1 MTIGFL
7 RVIPHRKGL
16 FTVLGIVMIL
26 ALAGG
31 VRPCAAGGEV
41 KDYLSNPD
49 DWYASEEGKRVT
61 ANILSWQSRH
71 GGWPKNLSTTEKP
84 FTGSP
89 GSTQGTF
96 DNGATTDELRF
107 LARAYNATKNRR
119 CGEAFLKGFNH
130 ILKAQYPNG
139 GWPQYYPL
147 SSYYHRHITFN
158 DYAMVRIM
166 EFLREVATS
175 DRYAFLGDA
184 RRKEAQGSFD
194 RGVQCILDCQIVVN
208 GTKTVWCA
216 QHDEKTL
223 KPRKARSY
231 ELVSLSGGE
240 SSGILRLLMSLKD
253 PSQEVV
259 DAIVAGAKWY
269 ASSKISDPAKLRT
282 MGVDKPGWAR
292 FYEIPTNRPIFSGRD
307 GKKKYSQSEIERERA
322 EGYSWWGPYG
332 DKVAQEYKKWKKR
345 HADNPGI
352 LIEGTGIIPSEL
364 KGPLRLAFHS
374 MGRGQYG
381 PAAAT
386 LRGVLD
392 KPDNVGEK
400 HLETARTMMKLIKLR
415 SATFVEYF
423 EKLDKIGDYYTLS
436 GEMEAAKSMLSGLP
450 RFDEKYERWQKE
462 KATDKWRAVIRAGE
476 EYNRLLL
483 AAGRTTLPA
492 IVKRLQDFAARQGD
506 SLYGKAALH
515 VIDTLKA
522 NPKASV
528 SAIREAYFKKLM
540 DGR

>member
-1 MTIGFL
+1 MAPIRRTA
-7 RVIPHRKGL
+7 
-16 FTVLGIVMIL
+16 L
-26 ALAGG
+26 ALMVLASGAG
-31 VRPCAAGGEV
+31 VRPCAAEGARG
-41 KDYLSNPD
+41 YLSKPD
-49 DWYASEEGKRVT
+49 AWYASEEGKRVT

-71 GGWPKNLSTTEKP
+71 GGWPKNLDTTTKP
-84 FTGSP
+84 YKGSP

-107 LARAYNATKNRR
+107 LARAYAATKNRR

-175 DRYAFLGDA
+175 GRYAFLGDA
-184 RRKEAQGSFD
+184 RRKQAQGSFD

-208 GTKTVWCA
+208 GKKTVWCA

-223 KPRKARSY
+223 KPRKGRSY

-240 SSGILRLLMSLKD
+240 SSGILRLLMSIED

-259 DAIVAGAKWY
+259 DAIVAGAEWY
-269 ASSKISDPAKLRT
+269 ASSKVTDKDKLRA
-282 MGVDKPGWAR
+282 MGVAKPGWAR
-292 FYEIPTNRPIFSGRD
+292 FYEISTNRPIFSGRD

-345 HADNPGI
+345 HANNPRI
-352 LIEGTGIIPSEL
+352 LIQGTGIVPSEL
-364 KGPLRLAFHS
+364 KGPLKAAFDS

-381 PAAAT
+381 PAAAE
-386 LRGVLD
+386 LKSILD
-392 KPDNVGEK
+392 KPDKVAER
-400 HLETARTMMKLIKLR
+400 HLETARAMMKLLRLR
-415 SATFVEYF
+415 SAASVEALV
-423 EKLDKIGDYYTLS
+423 KLEKIGDYYTLS
-436 GEMEAAKSMLSGLP
+436 SRMETEKPRLAGLP
-450 RFDEKYERWQKE
+450 GFDEKYERWREE
-462 KATDKWRAVIRAGE
+462 KGTEKWQAVMKAGQQ
-476 EYNRLLL
+476 YKVLLFAVDRL
-483 AAGRTTLPA
+483 TPPEA
-492 IVKRLQDFAARQGD
+492 IKRLEAFAAQQGE
-506 SLYGKAALH
+506 SLYGRAALH
-515 VIDTLKA
+515 AIATLKT
-522 NPKASV
+522 NPNASG
-528 SAIREAYFKKLM
+528 SAIREAYFEKLM
-540 DGR
+540 DGQ